1 MTGLVTVGEGMVE
14 FHAEAPGLYRQG
26 FAGDVVNTAIHASR
40 LGIRSALVSR
50 IGADIFAEPLRSA
63 WESEGLDLSHAPTVP
78 GENGIYVI
86 TTDAE
91 GERSFTYR
99 RAGSAASQLS
109 PGDLDAAWL
118 AQADMVLTSG
128 ISQAISETAEALVAA
143 IVATPG
149 LTGRLAHDPNHRPAL
164 WARRGGTAAA
174 RAALADVQGKV
185 AWLLPSWPADG
196 VLLPDAPA
204 SPFEA
209 AQAFAAQGADVALK
223 MGEDGVLILQ
233 AGQLTRVHAVKVAQ
247 VIDSTGAGDA
257 WNAAFLV
264 GLICGQPAV
273 EAAQAANAY
282 AATVL
287 GHRGAIPPR

>member
-40 LGIRSALVSR
+40 LGVRSALVSR
-50 IGADIFAEPLRSA
+50 IGADIFAEPLGAA
-63 WESEGLDLSHAPTVP
+63 WKAEGLDLSHAPTVP

-86 TTDAE
+86 TTDAR

-109 PGDLDAAWL
+109 PRDLDAAWL

-128 ISQAISETAEALVAA
+128 ICQAISDTAQALVAA
-143 IVATPG
+143 IVALPA
-149 LTGRLAHDPNHRPAL
+149 LAGRVAHDPNHRPAL
-164 WARRGGTAAA
+164 WVKRGGVAAA
-174 RAALADVQGKV
+174 RAAFAEVQGRV
-185 AWLLPSWPADG
+185 AWLLPSWPADA

-204 SPFEA
+204 SPAEA
-209 AQAFAAQGADVALK
+209 ARGFAAQGANVAMK
-223 MGEDGVLILQ
+223 MGEDGVLILE
-233 AGQLTRVHAVKVAQ
+233 AGRLTQIPAVKVPQ

-264 GLICGQPAV
+264 GLIRGQPAV
-273 EAAQAANAY
+273 EAAAAANVH